1 VVADQRLSTT
11 SEEQAIQEV
20 AVIGFAVGLLLLSA
34 ANLLIHRGESQR
46 EWMRELPLF
55 HAAMLVYV
63 ASMIADF
70 FI

>member
-1 VVADQRLSTT
+1 MLMA
-11 SEEQAIQEV
+11 
-20 AVIGFAVGLLLLSA
+20 
-34 ANLLIHRGESQR
+34 
-46 EWMRELPLF
+46 LPFF

>member
-1 VVADQRLSTT
+1 
-11 SEEQAIQEV
+11 
-20 AVIGFAVGLLLLSA
+20 LLLSA

-46 EWMRELPLF
+46 EWMRELPFF
-55 HAAMLVYV
+55 HVAMLVYV

>member
-1 VVADQRLSTT
+1 
-11 SEEQAIQEV
+11 
-20 AVIGFAVGLLLLSA
+20 LLLSA

>member
-20 AVIGFAVGLLLLSA
+20 AVIGLAVGLLLLSA
-34 ANLLIHRGESQR
+34 ANLLIHRGESPGD
-46 EWMRELPLF
+46 MLMALPFF